1 MGERVEGKVAVVVG
15 AGSIGQGIGNGKAA
29 AIVYAREGARV
40 LAVDYNLEAAE
51 ETRDSIEEE
60 GGDCIAFKADVS
72 NPIECK
78 GVIEKCIDTFRR
90 IDILH
95 NNVGIGEVVG
105 IAETSEEGWER
116 TLNVNLRSMFL
127 LCKYTIPH
135 MVKEG
140 GGSIVN
146 ISSIASIRYPG
157 FAHFAYSVSK
167 GGVDALTREIALEY
181 ASKGVRVNAILPGF
195 INTPRIVGKLTHVY
209 GGKVDDMIKTR
220 DSLCPTGRMGE
231 PWDVAY
237 AALFLASDE
246 AKYITGVTLP
256 VDGGL
261 SLKVGT
267 TAKASR

>member
-51 ETRDSIEEE
+51 ETRDLIEGE
-60 GGDCIAFKADVS
+60 GGNCIAFRADVS
-72 NPIECK
+72 KPIDCK
-78 GVIEKCIDTFRR
+78 GVIEKCVGTFGK

-95 NNVGIGEVVG
+95 NNVAIGEVVG

-116 TLNVNLRSMFL
+116 TLNVNLRSIFL
-127 LCKYTIPH
+127 LCKYAIPH
-135 MVKEG
+135 MVKQG

-181 ASKGVRVNAILPGF
+181 ASKGVRVNAILPGL
-195 INTPRIVGKLTHVY
+195 IIR
-209 GGKVDDMIKTR
+209 
-220 DSLCPTGRMGE
+220 
-231 PWDVAY
+231 
-237 AALFLASDE
+237 
-246 AKYITGVTLP
+246 GVL
-256 VDGGL
+256 
-261 SLKVGT
+261 
-267 TAKASR
+267 

>member
-40 LAVDYNLEAAE
+40 LAVYYNLEAAE

-127 LCKYTIPH
+127 LCRYAIPH
-135 MVKEG
+135 MVKQG

-146 ISSIASIRYPG
+146 ISSIAS
-157 FAHFAYSVSK
+157 
-167 GGVDALTREIALEY
+167 
-181 ASKGVRVNAILPGF
+181 
-195 INTPRIVGKLTHVY
+195 
-209 GGKVDDMIKTR
+209 
-220 DSLCPTGRMGE
+220 SL
-231 PWDVAY
+231 D
-237 AALFLASDE
+237 
-246 AKYITGVTLP
+246 
-256 VDGGL
+256 
-261 SLKVGT
+261 
-267 TAKASR
+267 